1 MPNKPSK
8 VFLDLDMLLFEAA
21 SAGEKV
27 QYDYLDPTG
36 KVVATFDSA
45 EKSKSWLEE
54 FKSFGVD
61 FEHNCECDPEE
72 LTRSDA
78 YYVDK
83 GIEHCYKAFDS
94 KLKALL
100 DDIKIEDWK
109 GYVSAASGIENFRYS
124 IATLFKYKGERGK
137 SHKPIHLEATRKY
150 AVKNPNIT
158 APKIA
163 FEVDDLV
170 NAMALKYGENG
181 MVYAQD
187 KDCQGITGAWFYCPT
202 NYDEPIY
209 SDPSVVG
216 KLELRGD
223 GKVIGWGTLFWL
235 WQCLASDPVDNI
247 KGCNKI
253 GAKKAYKMLLPFSE
267 QPASKL
273 PEALVVV
280 AKAFKKEYGEE
291 YKYNHCYTGEEMV
304 VNWYDVMKENL
315 GLVMMLANQN
325 DSVEK
330 SILKYLDKG
339 EVNESNGES
348 VTDKEVQ

>member
-1 MPNKPSK
+1 MPKKPTK
-8 VFLDLDMLLFEAA
+8 AFIDLDMLLFAAA

-27 QYDYLDPTG
+27 QYDYTDPSG

-45 EKSKSWLEE
+45 EKGKRWLEE
-54 FKSFGVD
+54 FKTFQAD
-61 FEHNCECDPEE
+61 FEYNCECEPDE

-83 GIEHCYKAFDS
+83 GVDECYKAFDS
-94 KLKALL
+94 KLKTLL
-100 DDIKIEDWK
+100 DDIKIKDWK

-124 IATLFKYKGERGK
+124 IATLFKYKGGRGK
-137 SHKPIHLEATRKY
+137 NRKPIHLEATRAY

-170 NAMALKYGENG
+170 NAMALRHGEDG
-181 MVYAQD
+181 MAYAQD
-187 KDCQGITGAWFYCPT
+187 KDVAGLSGAWFYCPT
-202 NYDEPIY
+202 NYEEPVY

-216 KLELRGD
+216 KLELRED

-253 GAKKAYKMLLPFSE
+253 GAKKAYEMLLPFSE
-267 QPASKL
+267 KPRSEL
-273 PEALVVV
+273 PEALKVV

-291 YKYNHCYTGEEMV
+291 YKYKHCYTGEDMLV
-304 VNWYDVMKENL
+304 SWYDVMKENL
-315 GLVMMLANQN
+315 GLVMMLKDQN

-330 SILKYLDKG
+330 SILKHLDK
-339 EVNESNGES
+339 EYVGES
-348 VTDKEVQ
+348 DG